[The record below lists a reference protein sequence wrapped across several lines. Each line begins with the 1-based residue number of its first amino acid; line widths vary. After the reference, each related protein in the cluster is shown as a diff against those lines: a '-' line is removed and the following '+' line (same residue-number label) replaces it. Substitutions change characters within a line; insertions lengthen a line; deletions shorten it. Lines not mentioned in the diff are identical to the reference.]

1 MEVAIMIVI
10 ENGEFMDG
18 MIGKN
23 LGKYQIVEQLG
34 EGGMAT
40 VYKAYDQALER
51 FVAIKV
57 IRTGSMADPLF
68 LGRFEREA
76 KALAKLDHP
85 YILKVLDYGE
95 QDGVPYLVMPFVGH
109 GTLKQYTTD
118 RLPWERAFAIIIPI
132 AEALSYAHKRHIV
145 HRDIKPANILFGE
158 SGEPILSDFGIAKM
172 LDAGEQTQL
181 TGTGLGIGTPA
192 YMAPEQWNGVADE
205 RTDVY
210 ALGIVLYEL
219 LTSRCP
225 FQAETPAAILIKQV
239 QDPLP
244 RPRAFAPEL
253 PESVEAVIFK
263 ALAKDPSL
271 RFQTME
277 DFIHAMKDVLQ
288 NKPTLLSVQPPVP
301 AAQQETMISPRPST
315 PMPMPVIA
323 YQPPP
328 KKKSNALPFAIGGG
342 VLVVVCMVLF
352 LVVGLPKIKAMS
364 SKGTSEGTTPVAG
377 QTASTPTNKQATQT
391 AEAGQSNP
399 PSGIETA
406 ITGLAGV
413 PSGTGSQGGGQSVT
427 TIDKLPPDIPVFV
440 PNNGDVMTTV
450 AQGATMVNYSS
461 SSQMKEI
468 QDFFLT
474 QMKAN
479 GWELVNTTDYSAQ
492 NMVMYGFSKDTRTVM
507 INIMLVETGNTY
519 IQTALESSN

>member
-1 MEVAIMIVI
+1 
-10 ENGEFMDG
+10 MDA

-51 FVAIKV
+51 YVAIKV
-57 IRTGSMADPLF
+57 IRTSSMSDPLF

-95 QDGVPYLVMPFVGH
+95 QDGVPYLVMPYVGH
-109 GTLKQYTTD
+109 GTLKQYTSE
-118 RLPWERAFAIIIPI
+118 RLPYDRAFAYVLPI

-181 TGTGLGIGTPA
+181 TGSGLGIGTPA

-205 RTDVY
+205 RTDIY

-244 RPRAFAPEL
+244 RPRMFAPDL
-253 PESVEAVIFK
+253 PENVESIIFK

-271 RFQTME
+271 RYQTME
-277 DFIHAMKDVLQ
+277 EFIQAMKDVLQ
-288 NKPTLLSVQPPVP
+288 NKTTVVSMAPPTMVDQMATVV
-301 AAQQETMISPRPST
+301 APRPSI
-315 PMPMPVIA
+315 PVPMPVMS
-323 YQPPP
+323 YQPV
-328 KKKSNALPFAIGGG
+328 KQKNKALPIVIGGG
-342 VLVVVCMVLF
+342 ALVIVAFLVLVFTVI
-352 LVVGLPKIKAMS
+352 LPKLNNVSQKN
-364 SKGTSEGTTPVAG
+364 
-377 QTASTPTNKQATQT
+377 PTQIAQNNSQATAAATEGSSQT
-391 AEAGQSNP
+391 GFF
-399 PSGIETA
+399 GI
-406 ITGLAGV
+406 
-413 PSGTGSQGGGQSVT
+413 GGQQPGATEAPKAKDTPASVT
-427 TIDKLPPDIPVFV
+427 FIEQLPADIPVFT
-440 PNNGDVMTTV
+440 PNNGDVIVSTS
-450 AQGATMVNYSS
+450 QGSTMINYSTNS
-461 SSQMKEI
+461 VQKEI

-474 QMKAN
+474 EMQTN
-479 GWELVNTTDYSAQ
+479 GWELVNTTDMSSQ
-492 NMVMYGFSKDTRTVM
+492 NIFMYAFSKDTRTVV
-507 INIMLVETGNTY
+507 INIMPADTTSTY
-519 IQTALESSN
+519 IQTMLEISN

>member
-1 MEVAIMIVI
+1 
-10 ENGEFMDG
+10 MDA

-51 FVAIKV
+51 YVAIKV
-57 IRTGSMADPLF
+57 IRTASMADPLF

-109 GTLKQYTTD
+109 GTLKQYTSE
-118 RLPWERAFAIIIPI
+118 RLPFDRAFAYVLPI

-181 TGTGLGIGTPA
+181 TGSGLGIGTPA

-244 RPRAFAPEL
+244 RPRMFAPDL
-253 PESVEAVIFK
+253 PENVESVIFK

-277 DFIHAMKDVLQ
+277 EFIQAMKDVLQ
-288 NKPTLLSVQPPVP
+288 NKPTAFTTTPPTLVDPQATVVAPRHVVP
-301 AAQQETMISPRPST
+301 V
-315 PMPMPVIA
+315 PMPVMA
-323 YQPPP
+323 YQPV
-328 KKKSNALPFAIGGG
+328 KQKKSALPFIIGGG
-342 VLVVVCMVLF
+342 ALVVVVF
-352 LVVGLPKIKAMS
+352 LVLVFAVILPKLN
-364 SKGTSEGTTPVAG
+364 
-377 QTASTPTNKQATQT
+377 TASQKNPTQIAQNNSQATAASTEGSSQT
-391 AEAGQSNP
+391 GFFGLGGQQATEAPKVKDTPASV
-399 PSGIETA
+399 TA
-406 ITGLAGV
+406 IE
-413 PSGTGSQGGGQSVT
+413 Q
-427 TIDKLPPDIPVFV
+427 LPTDIPVFT
-440 PNNGDVMTTV
+440 PNNADVMVST
-450 AQGATMVNYSS
+450 AQGSTMVNYSTS
-461 SSQMKEI
+461 SVQKEV

-474 QMKAN
+474 QMKQN
-479 GWELVNTTDYSAQ
+479 GWELVNTTEMASQ
-492 NMVMYGFSKDTRTVM
+492 NLYMYAFSKDTRSVV
-507 INIMLVETGNTY
+507 INIMLADTNKTM
-519 IQTALESSN
+519 IQTMMESTN

>member
-1 MEVAIMIVI
+1 
-10 ENGEFMDG
+10 MDG

-51 FVAIKV
+51 YVAIKV
-57 IRTGSMADPLF
+57 IRTGSSSDPLF

-109 GTLKQYTTD
+109 GTLKQYTSEH
-118 RLPWERAFAIIIPI
+118 LPYERAFAYVIPI

-205 RTDVY
+205 RTDIY

-244 RPRAFAPEL
+244 RPRTFAPEL
-253 PESVEAVIFK
+253 PESVESVIFK

-277 DFIHAMKDVLQ
+277 EFIHAMKDVLQ
-288 NKPTLLSVQPPVP
+288 NKS
-301 AAQQETMISPRPST
+301 TMIAAAPPTMVDPMATVVAPRPSSI
-315 PMPMPVIA
+315 PAPMPVMP
-323 YQPPP
+323 YQPVRQ
-328 KKKSNALPFAIGGG
+328 KKTALPFIIGGG
-342 VLVVVCMVLF
+342 ALVVVVF
-352 LVVGLPKIKAMS
+352 LVLVFAVILPKLN
-364 SKGTSEGTTPVAG
+364 
-377 QTASTPTNKQATQT
+377 TASQKNPTQVAQNNAQATTAATDGSSQTGFFGIGGQQSAATEAPKVKNTPT
-391 AEAGQSNP
+391 SV
-399 PSGIETA
+399 SFIE
-406 ITGLAGV
+406 
-413 PSGTGSQGGGQSVT
+413 Q
-427 TIDKLPPDIPVFV
+427 LPTDIPVFT
-440 PNNGDVMTTV
+440 PNNADVMVSTS
-450 AQGATMVNYSS
+450 QGSKMINYSTGAA
-461 SSQMKEI
+461 QKEV

-474 QMKAN
+474 EMKKN
-479 GWELVNTTDYSAQ
+479 GWELVNTTDMSSQ
-492 NMVMYGFSKDTRTVM
+492 NLFMYAFSKDTRTVV
-507 INIMLVETGNTY
+507 INIMMADTKNTY
-519 IQTALESSN
+519 IQTMLESSN

>member
-1 MEVAIMIVI
+1 MNE
-10 ENGEFMDG
+10 

-51 FVAIKV
+51 YVAIKV
-57 IRTGSMADPLF
+57 IRTASMADPLF

-95 QDGVPYLVMPFVGH
+95 QDGVPYLVMPYVGQ
-109 GTLKQYTTD
+109 GTLKQYTSAQ
-118 RLPWERAFAIIIPI
+118 LPYERAITIIIPV
-132 AEALSYAHKRHIV
+132 AEALSYAHKRHII
-145 HRDIKPANILFGE
+145 HRDVKPANILFGE

-192 YMAPEQWNGVADE
+192 YMAPEQWNGIADE

-244 RPRAFAPEL
+244 RPRTFAPEL
-253 PESVEAVIFK
+253 PENVEAVIFK

-277 DFIHAMKDVLQ
+277 EFIHGLKDVLY
-288 NKPTLLSVQPPVP
+288 NKSSAPTLQQPIAPD
-301 AAQQETMISPRPST
+301 QQATMVAPRPPAPVMPL
-315 PMPMPVIA
+315 PMMT
-323 YQPPP
+323 YPPRQE
-328 KKKSNALPFAIGGG
+328 KKKWLPLAIGGG
-342 VLVVVCMVLF
+342 GLVVVAVMVLF
-352 LVVGLPKIKAMS
+352 LVFGLPKLKSITSKEKTPVVTSIAGNGIATPRTQTNTQEAVTGS
-364 SKGTSEGTTPVAG
+364 STQATTGLSGTT
-377 QTASTPTNKQATQT
+377 
-391 AEAGQSNP
+391 
-399 PSGIETA
+399 
-406 ITGLAGV
+406 
-413 PSGTGSQGGGQSVT
+413 GGQNPGKSVT
-427 TIDKLPPDIPVFV
+427 TIEKLPVDIPVFA
-440 PNNGDVMTTV
+440 PNNGDVITSES
-450 AQGATMVNYSS
+450 QGSLMIAYSTS
-461 SSQMKEI
+461 SVQKEV
-468 QDFFLT
+468 QDYFLT
-474 QMKAN
+474 EMKKN
-479 GWELVNTTDYSAQ
+479 GWELIATTDMSAQ
-492 NMVMYGFSKDTRTVM
+492 NMILYAFSKDSSSVM
-507 INIMLVETGNTY
+507 VNIMAMDSNNTY
-519 IQTALESSN
+519 IQVVLDGSK